1 MKLLV
6 LNQNLFKEKRKI
18 DKMKFINEQIKAAN
32 ENTENLMLGNFNFDL
47 KLILNKRVIFYT
59 TIIDEEMI
67 IDKIID
73 AINNPYNDEYWIEH
87 KLGTN
92 YFTLRLEN
100 GR

>member
-1 MKLLV
+1 
-6 LNQNLFKEKRKI
+6 
-18 DKMKFINEQIKAAN
+18 
-32 ENTENLMLGNFNFDL
+32 MLGNFNFDL
-47 KLILNKRVIFYT
+47 KLILNKRIMFYT
-59 TIIDEEMI
+59 TTIDEEII

-73 AINNPYNDEYWIEH
+73 AINNSYNDEYRIEH